1 MSDGLV
7 DRSGLDLTLM
17 AVQENKSCVFPYLR
31 IQFLNIKFLKSLK
44 MNTGVILLL
53 VIGAAVGAYFIFFN
67 ESKQEYSEV
76 KIKKIF
82 DEILDLITP
91 HEDDHK
97 HMIRRKR
104 AIADQMIK
112 SNKFYQ
118 RKPSIYDKEEI
129 EFLENLIPETNKDM
143 SEFCETLLTYKP
155 NLVELIQ
162 AHKEMIESSKNVLKT
177 RQEVGEQSDDAED
190 FLDIVESNLESSPEE
205 LRELEEE
212 LRKLEITIA
221 KYKK

>member
-1 MSDGLV
+1 MNGGV
-7 DRSGLDLTLM
+7 
-17 AVQENKSCVFPYLR
+17 VF
-31 IQFLNIKFLKSLK
+31 
-44 MNTGVILLL
+44 ILL
-53 VIGAAVGAYFIFFN
+53 VGVAVGVYFIFFN
-67 ESKQEYSEV
+67 ESKQEYSED

-97 HMIRRKR
+97 LMIRRKR
-104 AIADQMIK
+104 AIADQIIK

-129 EFLENLIPETNKDM
+129 EFLENLIPETKKDM

-155 NLVELIQ
+155 NLVEMIQ
-162 AHKEMIESSKNVLKT
+162 AHKEMIESSKNMLKT
-177 RQEVGEQSDDAED
+177 RQEVGEQSDDDDED

-212 LRKLEITIA
+212 LRKLEITIS